1 MKTNELRDL
10 TMQELQDRVETESKK
25 YDRMVLGHR
34 VTPMDKPSTITAQRK
49 LVARLKTV
57 LTEKMNEP
65 NVSNQ

>member
-10 TMQELQDRVETESKK
+10 TVQELQDRVDTESKK
-25 YDRMVLGHR
+25 YDRMVLSHR
-34 VTPMDKPSTITAQRK
+34 VTPMDKPSTITTQRK

-57 LTEKMNEP
+57 LTEKLNEP